1 MVPILIL
8 VILGLLAVLLSS
20 WRRNR
25 KLLLDAR
32 SATQVR
38 AGERT
43 NELEK
48 ANEDLKTK
56 QAELQRRW
64 QYLAEAQRL
73 SHSGTFGW
81 KVHTGELVWSDET
94 YKILG
99 FARET
104 HPTLDLVFDRVHP
117 EDRDR
122 LQQLRDRA
130 TQNGMDLDIEHRV
143 LLPDGVIRH
152 VHVVAHAGR
161 DNSGNLEYAGIVTDI
176 TERERADD
184 EREAL
189 SRSLQESKAR
199 LEEAQS
205 VAHVGYWDW
214 DLETGEIIWSDETY
228 RIFGFKP
235 QERRMDIET
244 VRELIHPDDR
254 EALYSTVDEE
264 VAVGVHPVHQ
274 HRIVRPSGE
283 VRTVQSITS
292 KLWKTTDVGPEDGI
306 SREHNRLFGTV
317 QDITELKQAEEA
329 SHALSRD
336 LQESKDWLEEA
347 QRVAHLGYWVWD
359 LETNQVIWSEET
371 YRIFGLVPKGD
382 SFDVALVREM
392 MHPDDR
398 EAVFMIAKK
407 AIDTETRADCE
418 HRLFRPDG
426 EMRVVHSL
434 GDVRTNSQG
443 RIQMFGTTQDITDR
457 KRVEEDRQ
465 ALSNALQQSNA
476 RLEQAQRL
484 AHIGHYEWDLI
495 ENRVTYSEE
504 LCRIWGIPPVKD
516 SFDVSAIFERIHPED
531 REKVSREA
539 AEAISNGIHAKSE
552 HRIVLPSG
560 EVRVILGLGTI
571 KRDESG
577 KAYEMFGTGQ
587 DITERKLAEQ
597 ALRQS
602 QFYLSEGERLAHI
615 GSWAST
621 DLGIRWS
628 EDLNIY
634 WSDEVYKI
642 FGFDPKNG
650 TPSLQQFLSAVHP
663 QDQASLTATMKKLHE
678 EHCGCDVT
686 NRIVRP
692 DGEIRYVRCVGI
704 PVLEDGVF
712 KGYRGTT
719 IDVTEHELLT
729 QQLRQEQAYLTE
741 AQSLTHAGSWACNF
755 VTGQIFHLSDEA
767 LRIYGFDPSQGP
779 VPFERLYRATH
790 PEDEPALREKF
801 YGAIQ
806 ASRDYDLEYRIFRP
820 DGTVRFLRSVGHH
833 NPSGE
838 IGEYVGITMDV
849 TERKHAEQE
858 RERLRQL
865 EADLAHIHRVNM
877 MGELAAALAHEIKQ
891 PISASITSANALLR
905 WLAHDPP
912 DLERVRAA
920 ATRIE
925 QDGNRAAD
933 VINRLRSFYKKGA
946 PPERE
951 IVDVKEIIHE
961 MIVLLSDEAVRN
973 SITILSEIDAET
985 PNILADRVQLQQ
997 VFMNLMLNAIEAMKD
1012 AGGQMTIKSGLNQDD
1027 QLLISISDT
1036 GVGLPLENTE
1046 RIFDAFHTTKPQGT
1060 GMGLAITR
1068 SIMESHGGRIWATA
1082 NHGAGATFHFTLPVE
1097 AEAHA

>member
-1 MVPILIL
+1 MASFLIFL
-8 VILGLLAVLLSS
+8 VILGLSVGLLSS

-25 KLLLDAR
+25 KLVAQAR
-32 SATQVR
+32 STTQVQVD
-38 AGERT
+38 ERT
-43 NELEK
+43 NELER
-48 ANEDLKTK
+48 ANEDLKRD
-56 QAELQRRW
+56 QAELRRRW

-73 SHSGTFGW
+73 SHAGTFGW
-81 KVHTGELVWSDET
+81 KVRSGELVWSDET
-94 YKILG
+94 YRILG
-99 FARET
+99 FTRET
-104 HPTLDLVFDRVHP
+104 NPTLDLVFDRVHP
-117 EDRDR
+117 DDLNRVRLLSDRV
-122 LQQLRDRA
+122 A
-130 TQNGMDLDIEHRV
+130 QNGMDLDVEHRI

-161 DNSGNLEYAGIVTDI
+161 DNSGNLEYVGVVTDI
-176 TERERADD
+176 TEPKRADE

-189 SRSLQESKAR
+189 SGSLQESKAR

-235 QERRMDIET
+235 QERPMDIET
-244 VRELIHPDDR
+244 VSGLVHPDDR

-292 KLWKTTDVGPEDGI
+292 KLWKTTDVRTEDGI
-306 SREHNRLFGTV
+306 SRQHNRLFGTV
-317 QDITELKQAEEA
+317 QDITELKRAEEA

-371 YRIFGLVPKGD
+371 YRIFGLVSKGN
-382 SFDVALVREM
+382 SFDVALVGEM

-398 EAVFMIAKK
+398 EAVFMTAKK
-407 AIDTETRADCE
+407 AIDTETHADCE
-418 HRLFRPDG
+418 HRLLRPDG

-434 GDVRTNSQG
+434 GHVRKNSQG

-476 RLEQAQRL
+476 RLEEAQRL

-516 SFDVSAIFERIHPED
+516 PFDVSAIFERIHPED

-539 AEAISNGIHAKSE
+539 AEAISNGIDAKSE

-560 EVRVILGLGTI
+560 EVRVILGLGTV
-571 KRDESG
+571 KRDASG

-663 QDQASLTATMKKLHE
+663 QDQASLTATMKKLHK

-704 PVLEDGVF
+704 PAVEDGVF

-729 QQLRQEQAYLTE
+729 QQLRREQAYFAE

-849 TERKHAEQE
+849 TERKHAEHE

-961 MIVLLSDEAVRN
+961 MIVLLSDEAVRY
-973 SITILSEIDAET
+973 SITILTEIDAE
-985 PNILADRVQLQQ
+985 RR
-997 VFMNLMLNAIEAMKD
+997 
-1012 AGGQMTIKSGLNQDD
+1012 
-1027 QLLISISDT
+1027 LISSLIGYNFS
-1036 GVGLPLENTE
+1036 
-1046 RIFDAFHTTKPQGT
+1046 KC
-1060 GMGLAITR
+1060 
-1068 SIMESHGGRIWATA
+1068 S
-1082 NHGAGATFHFTLPVE
+1082 
-1097 AEAHA
+1097 